1 MKKTASLL
9 AILTLA
15 FLAQST
21 QAQVLAVDF
30 GADYTSANINNTTPA
45 GSGFATG
52 DYNFNGSS
60 DDRAYIRPFG
70 SAASFPDSPSFTT
83 PAGKSG
89 GVINYGISY
98 ANIGSLTDPS
108 TASLNRISSADVI
121 QANSGAGTSAMRMA
135 SAWYWQKASFLNGLS
150 SSSNISFADQAGSMT
165 VTVANSGTPTGGF
178 SRQSRLL
185 AQSDGQW
192 YLSQTFTTA
201 TNGSLTINAY
211 TDNWYSF
218 DPTANALFWNIGS
231 PGSTVAGST
240 LTNITALGVY
250 IQHELFDGTTGGAA
264 LQGFNSL
271 QVTAIPEPSAL
282 GLLVGASVALLALR
296 RRRR

>member
-1 MKKTASLL
+1 MKKTITLLASL
-9 AILTLA
+9 ALA
-15 FLAQST
+15 FLAQT
-21 QAQVLAVDF
+21 THAQVLAVDF
-30 GADYTSANINNTTPA
+30 GADYTSTNINNTTPA

-70 SAASFPDSPSFTT
+70 SRASFPGSPGFTT

-108 TASLNRISSADVI
+108 TAGLNRISAADVI
-121 QANSGAGTSAMRMA
+121 QANSGAGTSTMRMA

-150 SSSNISFADQAGSMT
+150 SSSNISFADQVGSMT
-165 VTVANSGTPTGGF
+165 VTVANSGAPTTGF
-178 SRQSRLL
+178 SRESRLL

-192 YLSQTFTTA
+192 YLSQTFTT

-211 TDNWYSF
+211 TANWYSF
-218 DPTANALFWNIGS
+218 DPTANALFWNVSS

-250 IQHELFDGTTGGAA
+250 IQHELFDGRTGGAA
-264 LQGFNSL
+264 LQGFDSL

-282 GLLVGASVALLALR
+282 GLLVGASAALLALR